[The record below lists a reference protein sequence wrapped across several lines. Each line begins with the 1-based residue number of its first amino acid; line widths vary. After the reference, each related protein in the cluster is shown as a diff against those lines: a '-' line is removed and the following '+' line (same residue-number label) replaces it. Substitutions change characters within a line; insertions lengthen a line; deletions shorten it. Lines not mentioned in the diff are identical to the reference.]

1 MAIIQNKAKKE
12 DNNQQQKEIK
22 ENGQRKEKVEKTK
35 YSDSEQERE
44 ETRPITFEVLVKE
57 QKFKPKRGGK
67 KTT

>member
-22 ENGQRKEKVEKTK
+22 ENRQRN
-35 YSDSEQERE
+35 
-44 ETRPITFEVLVKE
+44 EVLVKE
-57 QKFKPKRGGK
+57 QKFKPKRGEK